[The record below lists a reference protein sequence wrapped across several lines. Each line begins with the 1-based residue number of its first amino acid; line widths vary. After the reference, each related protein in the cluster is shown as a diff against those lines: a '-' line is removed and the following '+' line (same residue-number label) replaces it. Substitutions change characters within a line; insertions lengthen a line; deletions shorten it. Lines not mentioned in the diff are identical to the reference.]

1 MTGLT
6 QFEQLCRETDF
17 RYHDIVDDAARAA
30 AQEKYE
36 TMWASYNAL
45 KLEVIASAPEVSKVD
60 QAELRKISSVFLQ
73 YAPPGTGA

>member
-6 QFEQLCRETDF
+6 QFEQLCKETDF
-17 RYHDIVDDAARAA
+17 RYHDIVDEAARAA

-36 TMWASYNAL
+36 TMWSSYNAL
-45 KLEVIASAPEVSKVD
+45 KLEVIANSPDVSKVD
-60 QAELRKISSVFLQ
+60 QSELRKITNVFLK

>member
-6 QFEQLCRETDF
+6 QFEQLCKETDF
-17 RYHDIVDDAARAA
+17 RYADIVDDAARAA

-45 KLEVIASAPEVSKVD
+45 RLEVIANAPDVTKVD
-60 QAELRKISSVFLQ
+60 QSQLRKISDVFLK